1 MIFLGLSLQ
10 DIGQVVRDR
19 RNGKAFTPDELR
31 EFFPVEVSAGR
42 ALVLDRVGE
51 NLISIA
57 TTGKG
62 APAVAAGLAILRAQ
76 GPESWKETTKVE
88 VTNVEAAKEQ
98 TKEIND
104 AIYRVIQET
113 TDKLREA
120 IPAKPKSIDDFMRE
134 RAQFNLLRQE
144 AEDV

>member
-1 MIFLGLSLQ
+1 MVFLGLPLA

-19 RNGKAFTPDELR
+19 RNGKAFTAEELR
-31 EFFPVEVSAGR
+31 EFFPFEVSAGR
-42 ALVLDRVGE
+42 ALVLDKVGE
-51 NLISIA
+51 NLINIA

-62 APAVAAGLAILRAQ
+62 QPAVAAGLAILRAQ
-76 GPESWKETTKVE
+76 GPEAWKETTKVE
-88 VTNVEAAKEQ
+88 VTSVEVAKEQ

-120 IPAKPKSIDDFMRE
+120 IPAKPKSLDDFMRE